1 MRKLVLGL
9 VMTLVAIALVATAVS
24 LAAGRGDDDD
34 NEFEARLAGFNEVP
48 AVSTVA
54 GGSFTAE
61 VSESARAIRYRLSYE
76 GLEAPVLFAHIHL
89 GQKDVNGG
97 VSAFLCGGGGKPP
110 CPQEGTVTGVVR
122 QTDVIGPSGQG
133 IAAGE
138 FDELVRAMRA
148 GVTYANVHSEK
159 FPGGE
164 IRGQI
169 KSD

>member
-9 VMTLVAIALVATAVS
+9 SVSIVALAMVGTVAS
-24 LAAGRGDDDD
+24 LAAGRDDDD
-34 NEFEARLAGFNEVP
+34 DEFEARLSGFREVP

-54 GGSFTAE
+54 SGRFRAE
-61 VSESARAIRYRLSYE
+61 LDEDEQVLRYRLRFE
-76 GLEAPVLFAHIHL
+76 DLEAPVLFSHIHF
-89 GQKDVNGG
+89 GQKVVNGG
-97 VSAFLCGGGGKPP
+97 VSAFLCGGGNKPP
-110 CPQEGTVTGVVR
+110 CPQEGTVTGTV
-122 QTDVIGPSGQG
+122 TPADVIGPSNQG

-138 FDELVRAMRA
+138 FAELVRAMRA

-169 KSD
+169 EED

>member
-1 MRKLVLGL
+1 MRKLVIALS
-9 VMTLVAIALVATAVS
+9 VSAVALALVATGAS
-24 LAAGRGDDDD
+24 LAFGDNDDD
-34 NEFEARLAGFNEVP
+34 EFEARLAGFREVP

-54 GGSFTAE
+54 SGRFKAE
-61 VSESARAIRYRLSYE
+61 LDEGDQVIEFRLSYRN
-76 GLEAPVLFAHIHL
+76 LEAPVLFAHIHL

-97 VSAFLCGGGGKPP
+97 VSAFLCGGGSKPA
-110 CPQEGTVTGVVR
+110 CPQEGTVTGTIVPA
-122 QTDVIGPSGQG
+122 DVIGPSGQG

-138 FDELVRAMRA
+138 FAELVRAMRA

-169 KSD
+169 ESD